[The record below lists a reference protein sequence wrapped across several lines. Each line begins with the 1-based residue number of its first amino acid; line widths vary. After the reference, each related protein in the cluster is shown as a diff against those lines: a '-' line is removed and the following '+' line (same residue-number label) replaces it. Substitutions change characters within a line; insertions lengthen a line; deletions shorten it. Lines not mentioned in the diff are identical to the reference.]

1 MTAASTIFAAAPVLL
16 LVGCQASKPAEQH
29 EKIDPAVWR
38 SPHADLVQHDQP
50 TLVTQ
55 GSLPLVYQMQTA
67 GRIRVMDVT
76 EGGQIASGP
85 AASLSIVRV
94 TPRGVYVGDDML
106 AAGPLM
112 ANHQYRIILEAPP
125 KPAGAQ

>member
-1 MTAASTIFAAAPVLL
+1 MTPAPTIFAFAPALL
-16 LVGCQASKPAEQH
+16 LVGCQASKPAEQPQ
-29 EKIDPAVWR
+29 KIDPAVWR
-38 SPHADLVQHDQP
+38 SPHADLVEHDQP
-50 TLVTQ
+50 TPVAQ
-55 GSLPLVYQMQTA
+55 GSLPLVYQMQAA

-76 EGGQIASGP
+76 EGGKVASGP
-85 AASLSIVRV
+85 AASLAIVRV
-94 TPRGVYVGDDML
+94 TTRGVYVGDDLL

>member
-1 MTAASTIFAAAPVLL
+1 MTAASTIFAFAPAFL
-16 LVGCQASKPAEQH
+16 LVGCQASKPAEQP
-29 EKIDPAVWR
+29 EKIDPSVWR
-38 SPHADLVQHDQP
+38 SPHADIVQHDQP
-50 TLVTQ
+50 TPVMQ

-76 EGGQIASGP
+76 EGGQVASGP
-85 AASLSIVRV
+85 VASQAIVRV

-106 AAGPLM
+106 APGPLM
-112 ANHQYRIILEAPP
+112 ADHQYRIILEAPP